1 MSRNSD
7 RVDACGWNRAASWLS
22 PSWLG
27 RASIRAKP
35 PDARPNSA
43 ALAVVPREPPH
54 RENPRYRNGED
65 GAGVRVPPAD
75 INGKDLN
82 PMVKAAR
89 VNNTP
94 EQLVARL
101 AEANDTNY
109 VGTSLTRRRQ
119 G

>member
-1 MSRNSD
+1 LRVEQGCKLALPELAWPRVHPRETSR
-7 RVDACGWNRAASWLS
+7 RPAEF
-22 PSWLG
+22 G
-27 RASIRAKP
+27 RARGP
-35 PDARPNSA
+35 
-43 ALAVVPREPPH
+43 VPREPPH